1 MAVTRKHHHTQ
12 TAMVSRGYHLA
23 WHLDDIQVWLDAVL
37 QNKDT
42 MVAREYSPYLV
53 TADRLSSTQYRTVW
67 SYRTRTQ

>member
-1 MAVTRKHHHTQ
+1 MTVTRNHHTQ
-12 TAMVSRGYHLA
+12 TATVSRRYHLA
-23 WHLDDIQVWLDAVL
+23 WHLDDIKVWLHAVL

-53 TADRLSSTQYRTVW
+53 MADRLSSTQSSAVW